1 MALSG
6 PILVVGGGIGG
17 MSAALALSRAGCEVE
32 IVELDPNWRALGA
45 GLTLNGGALRALDN
59 LDLLKP
65 VLAAGYTSTGPV
77 RTFDANGN
85 LLGEGPTDPIFGPH
99 IPNIGGI
106 LRPKLHEVIRDRV
119 LAEGI
124 KVRTGVSVED
134 LQEINGMVCA
144 TTTDGRQDRYELVI
158 GADGLLSHIRETI
171 FPSAPRPAFTGQG
184 CWRAVVPRPSDV
196 TATMVYF
203 GDRAKAGFNPISDDQ
218 MYVYLLESQPGNPWI
233 VEADWLGEMRAKL
246 EPFHGHFDAIREGLG
261 PDSQINYRPLEVIM
275 LTDPWHVGH
284 VLLIGDA
291 AHATTPHVG
300 YGAGLAIEDAV
311 VLGELASGCDGVD
324 DLLEK
329 FMERRFERCRT
340 ILEGSVQLGELEMAG
355 APVAEQR
362 ALSGRLNSV
371 IRQDI

>member
-65 VLAAGYTSTGPV
+65 VLDAGYTSTGPV

-85 LLGEGPTDPIFGPH
+85 LLGEGPTESMFGAH

-119 LAEGI
+119 LAAGI
-124 KVRTGVSVED
+124 KVRAGVSVED
-134 LQEINGMVCA
+134 LQEIDGMVCA
-144 TTTDGRQDRYELVI
+144 TTTDGRQGRYQLVI

-246 EPFHGHFDAIREGLG
+246 EPYHGHFDPIREGLG

-311 VLGELASGCDGVD
+311 VLGELASICDSVD
-324 DLLEK
+324 DLLHK

-355 APVAEQR
+355 ASVAEQR
-362 ALSGRLNSV
+362 ALSGRLNMV